1 MLRMR
6 AQAIT
11 RVFWINSNLLYDFN
25 DFNSNLKM
33 VNFWE
38 SFQSKKHEGKMGTST
53 GHRRGRKSRIA
64 PLGSFVGIATF

>member
-33 VNFWE
+33 LNF
-38 SFQSKKHEGKMGTST
+38 
-53 GHRRGRKSRIA
+53 
-64 PLGSFVGIATF
+64 